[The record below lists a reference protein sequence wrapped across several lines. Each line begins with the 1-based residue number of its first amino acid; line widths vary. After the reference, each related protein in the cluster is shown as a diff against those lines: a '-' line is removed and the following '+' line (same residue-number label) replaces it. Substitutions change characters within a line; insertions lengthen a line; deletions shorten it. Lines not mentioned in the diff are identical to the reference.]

1 MTKPRR
7 FTAVAHMWCE
17 IRLGI
22 SMIARRG
29 ILPTAMSERL
39 QRAEA
44 LLEHQGVV
52 NRPPWTVDE
61 TVGSSQTSNLFFVSR
76 S

>member
-22 SMIARRG
+22 LDDSAKGYFANGHVR
-29 ILPTAMSERL
+29 TF
-39 QRAEA
+39 AE
-44 LLEHQGVV
+44 G
-52 NRPPWTVDE
+52 
-61 TVGSSQTSNLFFVSR
+61 
-76 S
+76 

>member
-29 ILPTAMSERL
+29 ILLSSINSPRRRS
-39 QRAEA
+39 
-44 LLEHQGVV
+44 V
-52 NRPPWTVDE
+52 RPRSLVDAIRE
-61 TVGSSQTSNLFFVSR
+61 GNP
-76 S
+76 